1 MSDLRSLLSAE
12 LAPPNMPR
20 FVDTRFNTRYRIP
33 FRFERARGS

>member
-20 FVDTRFNTRYRIP
+20 FVGTRYRIP